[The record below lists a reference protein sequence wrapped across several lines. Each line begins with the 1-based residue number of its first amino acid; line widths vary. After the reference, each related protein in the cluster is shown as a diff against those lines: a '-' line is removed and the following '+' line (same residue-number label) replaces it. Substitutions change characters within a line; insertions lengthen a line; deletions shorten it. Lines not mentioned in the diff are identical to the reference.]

1 MARHLALG
9 FVMLASIASLVIFFV
24 NSQSGDWI
32 FAFLVMAFPIALVV
46 LAVSQNGKLGSLRI
60 PLLLLCIMLECGA
73 LGVLFLNNSIVDG
86 PFGLPVSLYFLLICV
101 WCGPLLVT
109 TVTYAITFSEHVVNE
124 ETLQRLDQYNHR
136 LHTEKSRQP

>member
-9 FVMLASIASLVIFFV
+9 FVMLASIACLVIFFV

-46 LAVSQNGKLGSLRI
+46 LAVSRNGKLGSLRI
-60 PLLLLCIMLECGA
+60 PLLLLCIMLEGGA
-73 LGVLFLNNSIVDG
+73 LGVLLLNNSFVDG

-109 TVTYAITFSEHVVNE
+109 TVTYAITFSEHVINE

>member
-24 NSQSGDWI
+24 NSRSADWI

-46 LAVSQNGKLGSLRI
+46 LAVSRNGKLGSLRI
-60 PLLLLCIMLECGA
+60 PLLLLGGMLEGGA

-86 PFGLPVSLYFLLICV
+86 PFGLPASLYFLLICV
-101 WCGPLLVT
+101 WCGPLLIT

-124 ETLQRLDQYNHR
+124 ETLQRLEQYNHK
-136 LHTEKSRQP
+136 LHTGRSRQP